1 MVSAN
6 LQHVS
11 VTLGSMR
18 RNNTVTSHSQDSA
31 PRGKAQTGHIRDA
44 VRIPAATY
52 RLGLGALTILLAVS
66 GAVYLTLPTSLDR
79 SVLAEV
85 IEDRTSWLNTL
96 FLALTNTF
104 TPTNI
109 VLLSAATSL
118 VLWLIGK
125 SRWQAAQVLAAVGTS
140 SIVAQLIKHLV
151 GRSRPA
157 LSSQLVHETDLSFP
171 SGHATGIVAL
181 VTSLALVI
189 LWRKGYRSLLGLIE
203 VGALS
208 VLAFLIC
215 CSRVYVGAHWATD
228 VCAGVLLGS
237 GTTVVVFAALASFA
251 RRFRPQSSES

>member
-18 RNNTVTSHSQDSA
+18 RNNTVTSHGQVPSA
-31 PRGKAQTGHIRDA
+31 PWVKAQPEHPRDA
-44 VRIPAATY
+44 VRISKPVY
-52 RLGLGALTILLAVS
+52 RVALVALLTLLIVS
-66 GAVYLTLPTSLDR
+66 GAVYLALPVSFDR
-79 SVLAEV
+79 SVLAEMV
-85 IEDRTSWLNTL
+85 EDRNNWLSTL

-118 VLWLIGK
+118 ALWLIGK
-125 SRWQAAQVLAAVGTS
+125 SRWQAAQVLAAVGAS
-140 SIVAQLIKHLV
+140 SIAAQLIKHLV

-203 VGALS
+203 VGTLS

-228 VCAGVLLGS
+228 VCAGVLLGF

-251 RRFRPQSSES
+251 RRFRPQS